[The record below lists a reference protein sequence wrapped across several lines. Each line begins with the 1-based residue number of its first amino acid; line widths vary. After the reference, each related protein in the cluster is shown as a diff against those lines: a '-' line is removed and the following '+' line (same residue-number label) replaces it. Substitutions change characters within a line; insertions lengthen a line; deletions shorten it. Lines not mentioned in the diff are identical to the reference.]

1 MKQATFKCARADVPV
16 IACILRGE
24 RSNWF
29 PGAWASP
36 NYTQMRP
43 LRHGRW
49 AMERVA
55 ARNRITYLKARAK
68 EENSTLKKMFSKD
81 AVWWEVVLGQYIPE
95 DEDDW
100 YKWWNRSFSDSEDEL
115 TEHDG
120 DAIQ

>member
-1 MKQATFKCARADVPV
+1 
-16 IACILRGE
+16 
-24 RSNWF
+24 
-29 PGAWASP
+29 
-36 NYTQMRP
+36 
-43 LRHGRW
+43 
-49 AMERVA
+49 MERVA

-68 EENSTLKKMFSKD
+68 EENSTLKKMLSKD

-100 YKWWNRSFSDSEDEL
+100 YKWWNRSFSDSDDEL